1 MLPALRLLACLL
13 VMLIIPGAG
22 HAQDGTFTH
31 EGAQADAK
39 RYESYLKANWQP
51 GTKQGRELR
60 AEGSRLL
67 AAGKDYRAASRA
79 FAQAVVFDANDAE
92 AWLGLARALLAIT
105 SDQSGERYDLPVNAS
120 GAAWNAYQ
128 RAKAPAVKAAA
139 LYALQEGFKRR
150 SSWRAA
156 IDALRASVA
165 LAPDAKA
172 QAELEALVAEH
183 GFRVAEYK
191 VDSDAAQPRL
201 CIQFS
206 EPLASGQIDW
216 AQYFQVN
223 GKDPQAVA
231 AEARQICLDGLA
243 HGGRYEVQVR
253 AGLPSAI
260 RGESLIK
267 TAEMAVY
274 VRDRAPSVRAVARS
288 YVLPN
293 RGQQGIPLVTVN
305 TDKVQL
311 AVYRIGDRSI
321 AQVLQNGDFQRQ
333 LGSYDESTLKE
344 KTGVQVYSG
353 EMQVVSR
360 LNEDVTTA
368 FPVAEA
374 VPKLQPG
381 VYVLAAHVSDRTEG
395 GNNGGSDSSSA
406 ARRATQ
412 WFIVSDLGLTA
423 LNGDDGVHGFV
434 RSLATAEPVA
444 GAGVRL
450 VARNNEILATG
461 KTDARGYV
469 RFDPAL
475 VRGEGGQAPAVLVAE
490 TEGGDYAF
498 LDMSLA
504 AFDLTDRG
512 VGGRAEPGPVDAFAY
527 ADRGVY
533 RPGETVHLT
542 TLARSRDGTA
552 SPVPVTL
559 IFQRPDGVEHSRVAL
574 PDQGLGGRAARFALA
589 PSAMTG
595 TWRVKVHTDPKAA
608 PIAQAAFL
616 VEDFV
621 PERLELKL
629 EPAGE
634 ALSAQQP
641 GVIKVAG
648 RYLYGPPAAGLAVDG
663 EIAVKASQKDLP
675 GFSGYKFG
683 LADEQFTPVRKPL
696 EQLPATSADGK
707 ADVAV
712 DLPGFAKTSLPLE
725 AHVIVRL
732 RESGGRTIER
742 TVTLPVDPR
751 SARIGIKPLFRGE
764 VGEGETAQFEAIL
777 VGADSKVV
785 PAQGLKWQLMRLE
798 RRWQWYSRDG
808 SWNYEAVTNTRRVAT
823 GTVDAAPGAPG
834 KIEARLDW
842 GRYRLEVSDGAGV
855 ASSVVFNAGYWAD
868 ESADTPEVLDVAL
881 DKPAYRP
888 GDTARVKVT
897 SRMAGRAL
905 VTVMGSGLLS
915 AQEVDLPVGGGEVP
929 VKVGDKWG
937 PGAYVAVMLY
947 RPLDEKAK
955 RMPGRAVGLRWLA
968 IDQKPRTLSVNL
980 DVPEKVGSGSLLTVP
995 VKLTGLA
1002 PGEEARVTVAATDL
1016 GILNLTRFETPR
1028 PDAWFYGQ
1036 RRLGS
1041 EIRDLYGRL
1050 IDGMRAERGRLRSG
1064 GDGGEM
1070 AVQGSPPVEATLA
1083 LFSGIVQVGP
1093 DGVARIE
1100 FQLPDFNG
1108 TVRLTAVAW
1117 SASKVGSASKDVIVR
1132 DPVAV
1137 TVSAPR
1143 FLTLGDEARLEL
1155 ALHNVEAQAGTYK
1168 VTGEYESEAA
1178 QSRPGF
1184 ERVVVLAAGERKREA
1199 FELNAA
1205 EVGLTK
1211 LALRITG
1218 PGGLDVRR
1226 TLNFDVR
1233 VPAGDIKRLSVATL
1247 APKSGKITLSSD
1259 LLHDLIPSRTRM
1271 TVSVG
1276 PYGALDVPGILN
1288 ALDRYPYGCA
1298 EQTVSRALPLLYVNS
1313 VAKRIGIAGDAQLR
1327 ERIDGAIARVLEKQ
1341 DSSGAFGIWGPA
1353 DGDMWLTS
1361 FVADF
1366 LTRAKEQGYAVR
1378 QQAFAQALDRLAN
1391 FIGYAQDFAHGGE
1404 DRAYALYVL
1413 ARNGRAPIGELRYYV
1428 DTKLDSFATPL
1439 AQAQLGA
1446 ALAMMGD
1453 RPRAERAFQAALGR
1467 LAETDPDIIRRDYG
1481 SGIRDRAAVITLAAE
1496 SSLAKGEVPRL
1507 VEVVSRAYAAQV
1519 YTSTQEQAWML
1530 LAAHALAQEAK
1541 DMALSLNGQLH
1552 RGELLRAVAP
1562 AELQAGPLAIVN
1574 AGETPVGAVVSVIG
1588 AALTP
1593 EPPISKGF
1601 TIERTYYTLDGKKVD
1616 LASAT
1621 GGTARLKQNDRLVVV
1636 LKVDATDTGGRILLV
1651 DRLPAG
1657 LEIENPRLVDS
1668 GDIKGLSWL
1677 KTTVAPQHTEF
1688 RDDRF
1693 VAAFDFFGGIPGR
1706 GRGARDSADPA
1717 SGATVAYIVRAV
1729 TPGSFVHPA
1738 ATVEDMYRP
1747 TRFARTPAGRLEVT
1761 AQP

>member
-1 MLPALRLLACLL
+1 MLPFLRLLACLPFI
-13 VMLIIPGAG
+13 LIAAGAG
-22 HAQDGTFTH
+22 HAQDVSFTH
-31 EGAQADAK
+31 DGVQADAR
-39 RYESYLKANWQP
+39 RYESYLKSNWQP
-51 GTKQGRELR
+51 GTRQGRDLR

-67 AAGKDYRAASRA
+67 AAGRDYQAASRA
-79 FAQAVVFDANDAE
+79 FAQAVVFDASDAD
-92 AWLGLARALLAIT
+92 AWLGLARALLAIS
-105 SDQSGERYDLPVNAS
+105 SDQSRERYELPVNAS

-128 RAKAPAVKAAA
+128 RTKAPATRAAA
-139 LYALQEGFKRR
+139 LRVLHEAFKRR
-150 SSWRAA
+150 SLWRAA

-165 LAPDAKA
+165 LAPNAQA
-172 QAELEALVAEH
+172 QAELEALVVEH
-183 GFRVAEYK
+183 GFRIAEYK

-206 EPLASGQIDW
+206 EPLATGQVDW
-216 AQYFQVN
+216 AQFFQVN
-223 GKDPQAVA
+223 GKDPQAVT
-231 AEARQICLDGLA
+231 AEARQICIDGLA

-260 RGESLIK
+260 RGEALLK

-305 TDKVQL
+305 TDKVRL
-311 AVYRIGDRSI
+311 TVYRIGDRSI
-321 AQVLQNGDFQRQ
+321 AQVLQSGDFQRQ
-333 LGSYDESTLKE
+333 LGSHDVSMLKE
-344 KTGVQVYSG
+344 RTGAQVYEG
-353 EMQVVSR
+353 ELQVTSR

-374 VPKLQPG
+374 IPHLQPG
-381 VYVLAAHVSDRTEG
+381 VYVLAAHAAATQDDRAG
-395 GNNGGSDSSSA
+395 GGDNA

-423 LNGDDGVHGFV
+423 INGGDGVHGFV
-434 RSLATAEPVA
+434 RSLATAQPVA

-450 VARNNEILATG
+450 LARNNEVLASA

-475 VRGEGGQAPAVLVAE
+475 ARGEGGQAPAVLVAE
-490 TEGGDYAF
+490 TEAGDYAF
-498 LDMSLA
+498 LDMAGA

-512 VGGRAEPGPVDAFAY
+512 VSGRAEPGPVDGFTY

-542 TLARSRDGTA
+542 TLVRTRDGTA

-559 IFQRPDGVEHSRVAL
+559 IFQRPDGVEHSRLAL
-574 PDQGLGGRAARFALA
+574 PDQGLGGRAAKLALA
-589 PSAMTG
+589 GSAMTG

-629 EPAGE
+629 ETPAE
-634 ALSAQQP
+634 ALSAQRP
-641 GVIKVAG
+641 GLIKVAG
-648 RYLYGPPAAGLAVDG
+648 RYLYGPPAAGLAIEG
-663 EIAVKASQKDLP
+663 EVAVKASFKDLP
-675 GFSGYKFG
+675 AFPGYKFG
-683 LADEQFTPVRKPL
+683 LADEQFSPVRKAL
-696 EQLPATSADGK
+696 EHLPAIGADGSADI
-707 ADVAV
+707 AV
-712 DLPGFAKTSLPLE
+712 DLPAFARTSLPLE
-725 AHVIVRL
+725 AHVMVRL
-732 RESGGRTIER
+732 REAGGRTIER

-751 SARIGIKPLFRGE
+751 SARVGIKPLFKGQ
-764 VGEGETAQFEAIL
+764 VGEGETARFEAIL
-777 VGADSKVV
+777 VGADGKAA
-785 PAQGLKWQLMRLE
+785 PANGLKWQLMRLD

-808 SWNYEAVTNTRRVAT
+808 SWAYEPVTSTRRVAA
-823 GTVDAAPGAPG
+823 GTADAAPGAPA

-842 GRYRLEVSDGAGV
+842 GRYRLEVSDGAGL

-868 ESADTPEVLDVAL
+868 ESADTPEALDVAL
-881 DKPAYRP
+881 DKPAYSA
-888 GDTARVKVT
+888 GDTARVRIV
-897 SRMAGRAL
+897 SRIGGRAL
-905 VTVMGSGLLS
+905 VAVMGSGLLS
-915 AQEVDLPVGGGEVP
+915 TQEVDLPAGGGEVP
-929 VKVGDKWG
+929 VKVGDSWG

-947 RPLDEKAK
+947 RALDEKAK

-968 IDQKPRTLSVNL
+968 IDPKARTLGASL

-995 VKLTGLA
+995 VKLAGLA
-1002 PGEEARVTVAATDL
+1002 PGEEARVTIAATDV

-1028 PDAWFYGQ
+1028 PDTWFYGQ

-1041 EIRDLYGRL
+1041 EVRDLYGRL
-1050 IDGMRAERGRLRSG
+1050 IDGMHAERGGLRSG
-1064 GDGGEM
+1064 GDGGEL

-1083 LFSGIVQVGP
+1083 LFSGIVKVEP
-1093 DGVARIE
+1093 DGTARIE

-1117 SASKVGSASKDVIVR
+1117 SAGKVGSASKDTIVR

-1155 ALHNVEAQAGTYK
+1155 ALHNVEGQAGTYK
-1168 VTGEYESEAA
+1168 VTGEYEPDGSSQAK
-1178 QSRPGF
+1178 PGF
-1184 ERVVVLAAGERKREA
+1184 ERAVAIAAGERKREA
-1199 FELNAA
+1199 FELKPT
-1205 EVGLTK
+1205 EVGLIR
-1211 LALRITG
+1211 LAVRVTG
-1218 PGGLDVRR
+1218 PGGIDVRR
-1226 TLNFDVR
+1226 TLSFDVK
-1233 VPAGDIKRLSVATL
+1233 VPAGDIKRLSVSTL
-1247 APKSGKITLSSD
+1247 APKAGKITLSSD
-1259 LLHDLIPSRTRM
+1259 LLHDLIPSRTKV

-1276 PYGALDVPGILN
+1276 PHGALDVPGILN

-1313 VAKRIGIAGDAQLR
+1313 VAKRIGIAGDAELR

-1366 LTRAKEQGYAVR
+1366 LTRAKEQGYPVR

-1391 FIGYAQDFAHGGE
+1391 YIGYAQDFAQGGE
-1404 DRAYALYVL
+1404 ERAYALYVL
-1413 ARNGRAPIGELRYYV
+1413 ARNGRAPIGELRYYA
-1428 DTKLDSFATPL
+1428 DTKLDNFGTPL

-1453 RPRAERAFQAALGR
+1453 RQRAERAFQAALAKLGTTD
-1467 LAETDPDIIRRDYG
+1467 AGETRRDYG
-1481 SGIRDRAAVITLAAE
+1481 SGIRDRAALITLAAE
-1496 SSLAKGEVPRL
+1496 SSLIKAEMPRL
-1507 VEVVSRAYAAQV
+1507 VEVVAGAYASRA

-1530 LAAHALAQEAK
+1530 LAAHALAQEGKA
-1541 DMALSLNGQLH
+1541 MTLAVNGQPH
-1552 RGELLRAVAP
+1552 QGELARAVTQQ
-1562 AELQAGPLAIVN
+1562 ELQAGPLAIVN
-1574 AGETPVGAVVSVIG
+1574 TGDSPVGAVVSVVG
-1588 AALTP
+1588 SALTP
-1593 EPPISKGF
+1593 EPPVSRGF
-1601 TIERTYYTLDGKKVD
+1601 TLERSYYTLDGRKVD

-1621 GGTARLKQNDRLVVV
+1621 GGTARLEQNDRLVVV

-1693 VAAFDFFGGIPGR
+1693 VAAFDFFGASVGR
-1706 GRGARDSADPA
+1706 GRAARDGDSADPV
-1717 SGATVAYIVRAV
+1717 SGAAVAYIVRAV

-1747 TRFARTPAGRLEVT
+1747 TRFARTAAGRLEVA

>member
-1 MLPALRLLACLL
+1 MLSAFRLLACVL
-13 VMLIIPGAG
+13 VMLVASAAY
-22 HAQDGTFTH
+22 AQDASFTH
-31 EGAQADAK
+31 DGAQADAK
-39 RYESYLKANWQP
+39 RYEAFLKTNWQP
-51 GTKQGRELR
+51 GAKQGRELR
-60 AEGSRLL
+60 AEGNRLL

-79 FAQAVVFDANDAE
+79 FAQAAVLDANDAE

-128 RAKAPAVKAAA
+128 RAKAPATKAAA
-139 LYALQEGFKRR
+139 LFALHEAFKRR
-150 SSWRAA
+150 SFWRAA
-156 IDALRASVA
+156 IDALRTSVA
-165 LAPDAKA
+165 LAPNA
-172 QAELEALVAEH
+172 QAQTALEALVAEH
-183 GFRVAEYK
+183 GFRIAEYK

-206 EPLASGQIDW
+206 EQLASGQIDW

-223 GKDPQAVA
+223 GKDPQAVT
-231 AEARQICLDGLA
+231 AEARQICVDGLA

-260 RGESLIK
+260 RSETLSK

-305 TDKVQL
+305 TDKVEVG
-311 AVYRIGDRSI
+311 VYRIGDRSI
-321 AQVLQNGDFQRQ
+321 AQVLQSGDFQKQ
-333 LGSYDESTLKE
+333 LSPEDVSTLRE
-344 KTGVQVYSG
+344 RTGAQVYSG
-353 EMQVVSR
+353 EMQVASR

-381 VYVLAAHVSDRTEG
+381 VYVLEAYVAATKE
-395 GNNGGSDSSSA
+395 NGRGSDNTA
-406 ARRATQ
+406 GRRATQ

-423 LNGDDGVHGFV
+423 INGDDGVHGFV

-444 GAGVRL
+444 GTGVRL
-450 VARNNEILATG
+450 IARNNEVLATA
-461 KTDARGYV
+461 KTDSRGYV
-469 RFDPAL
+469 RFDRAL
-475 VRGEGGQAPAVLVAE
+475 LRGEGGQAPAVLVAE
-490 TEGGDYAF
+490 TEAGDYAF
-498 LDMSLA
+498 LDMAVA

-512 VGGRAEPGPVDAFAY
+512 VSGRVEPGPVDGFAY

-542 TLARSRDGTA
+542 TLVRTRDGTA

-559 IFQRPDGVEHSRVAL
+559 IFARPDGVEHSRLAL
-574 PDQGLGGRAARFALA
+574 TDQGLGGRAARFALA
-589 PSAMTG
+589 GSAMTG

-629 EPAGE
+629 EAPAE
-634 ALSAQQP
+634 ALSPQQS

-648 RYLYGPPAAGLAVDG
+648 RYLYGPPAAGLAVEG
-663 EIAVKASQKDLP
+663 EVAVRSSAKDLP
-675 GFSGYKFG
+675 GFPGYKFG
-683 LADEQFTPVRKPL
+683 LADEQFSPVRKPL

-751 SARIGIKPLFRGE
+751 SARIGIKPLFKGE

-777 VGADSKVV
+777 VGPDGKAA
-785 PAQGLKWQLMRLE
+785 PAKGLKWQLMRLD
-798 RRWQWYSRDG
+798 RRWQWYSRDS
-808 SWNYEAVTNTRRVAT
+808 SWAYEAVTHTRRVAG
-823 GTVDAAPGAPG
+823 GTVDAAPGAPAT
-834 KIEARLDW
+834 IEARPDW
-842 GRYRLEVSDGAGV
+842 GRYRLEVSDGAGLI
-855 ASSVVFNAGYWAD
+855 SSVVFNAGYWAD
-868 ESADTPEVLDVAL
+868 ESADTPEALDVAL
-881 DKPAYRP
+881 DKPAYRA
-888 GDTARVKVT
+888 GDTARVKIT

-915 AQEVDLPVGGGEVP
+915 TQEVDLPVGGGEVP
-929 VKVGDKWG
+929 VKVGDSWG

-968 IDQKPRTLSVNL
+968 IDPKPRTLSVSL
-980 DVPEKVGSGSLLTVP
+980 DVPEKVGSGSMLTVP
-995 VKLTGLA
+995 VKLAGLA

-1016 GILNLTRFETPR
+1016 GVLNLTRFETPR
-1028 PDAWFYGQ
+1028 PDTWFYGQ

-1083 LFSGIVQVGP
+1083 LFSGIVQVAA
-1093 DGVARIE
+1093 DGTAKVE

-1117 SASKVGSASKDVIVR
+1117 SAGKVGSASKDVIVR
-1132 DPVAV
+1132 DPVAI

-1143 FLTLGDEARLEL
+1143 FLTLGDEARVEL
-1155 ALHNVEAQAGTYK
+1155 ALHNVEGLAGVYT
-1168 VTGEYESEAA
+1168 VSGIVEEELGLRLHSAFA
-1178 QSRPGF
+1178 RDVQLVP
-1184 ERVVVLAAGERKREA
+1184 GERKREA
-1199 FELNAA
+1199 FDLKAA
-1205 EVGLTK
+1205 AVGLNK
-1211 LALRITG
+1211 LALRIVG
-1218 PGGLDVRR
+1218 PGGIDVRR
-1226 TLNFDVR
+1226 TLSFDVK

-1247 APKSGKITLSSD
+1247 AAKTGKITLSGD
-1259 LLHDLIPSRTRM
+1259 LLHDLIPSRTKV

-1276 PYGALDVPGILN
+1276 PYGALDVPGLLN

-1313 VAKRIGIAGDAQLR
+1313 VAKRIGIAGDADLR
-1327 ERIDGAIARVLEKQ
+1327 ERIDGAIARVLDKQ

-1361 FVADF
+1361 FVTDF
-1366 LTRAKEQGYAVR
+1366 LTRAKEQGHGVR
-1378 QQAFAQALDRLAN
+1378 QQAFTQALDRLAN

-1453 RPRAERAFQAALGR
+1453 RPRAERAFQAALGK
-1467 LAETDPDIIRRDYG
+1467 LAEVDAGITRRDYG
-1481 SGIRDRAAVITLAAE
+1481 SGIRDRAALIALAAE
-1496 SSLAKGEVPRL
+1496 SSLAKSEMPRL
-1507 VEVVSRAYAAQV
+1507 VEVVAGAYASRV

-1541 DMALSLNGQLH
+1541 GMTLAVNGQPH
-1552 RGELLRAVAP
+1552 QGELVRAVAP
-1562 AELQAGPLAIVN
+1562 QELQAGPIAIGN
-1574 AGETPVGAVVSVIG
+1574 TGEAPVGAVVSVIG

-1601 TIERTYYTLDGKKVD
+1601 TIERSYYTLDGKKVD

-1621 GGTARLKQNDRLVVV
+1621 GGLGKLKQNDRLVVV

-1668 GDIKGLSWL
+1668 GDIKSLSWL
-1677 KTTVAPQHTEF
+1677 KTTAAPQHTEF

-1693 VAAFDFFGGIPGR
+1693 VAAFDFFGGNVGR
-1706 GRGARDSADPA
+1706 GRGRDGDSVDPA

-1738 ATVEDMYRP
+1738 ATVEDMYSP
-1747 TRFARTPAGRLEVT
+1747 TRFARSAAGRLEVVG
-1761 AQP
+1761 Q

>member
-1 MLPALRLLACLL
+1 MLPAFRLLACLL
-13 VMLIIPGAG
+13 VMLVASAG
-22 HAQDGTFTH
+22 RAQEVSFTH
-31 EGAQADAK
+31 DGAHADAN
-39 RYESYLKANWQP
+39 RYEAFLKANWPP
-51 GTKQGRELR
+51 GTKQGRDLR
-60 AEGSRLL
+60 TEGDRLL
-67 AAGKDYRAASRA
+67 AVGKDYRAASRA
-79 FAQAVVFDANDAE
+79 FAQAAVFDANDAD

-128 RAKAPAVKAAA
+128 RGKTSAAKAAA
-139 LYALQEGFKRR
+139 LYVLHEAFKRR
-150 SSWRAA
+150 SLWRAA

-165 LAPDAKA
+165 LAPDAQA
-172 QAELEALVAEH
+172 QAALEALVAEH
-183 GFRVAEYK
+183 GFRITEYK

-206 EPLASGQIDW
+206 ERLASGQVDW

-223 GKDPQAVA
+223 GNDPQAVT
-231 AEARQICLDGLA
+231 AETRQICIDGLA
-243 HGGRYEVQVR
+243 HGGRYEVRVR

-260 RGESLIK
+260 GSEALGK

-305 TDKVQL
+305 TDKMQL

-321 AQVLQNGDFQRQ
+321 AQVLQSGEFQRQ
-333 LGSYDESTLKE
+333 LSPEEASTLKE
-344 KTGVQVYSG
+344 RTGAQVYSG
-353 EMQVVSR
+353 EMQVASR

-374 VPKLQPG
+374 VPQLQPG
-381 VYVLAAHVSDRTEG
+381 VYVLVAYVAAKAGG
-395 GNNGGSDSSSA
+395 GNGGDNA
-406 ARRATQ
+406 AGRRATQ

-423 LNGDDGVHGFV
+423 INGDNGVHGFV
-434 RSLATAEPVA
+434 RSLATAAPVA
-444 GAGVRL
+444 TAGVRL
-450 VARNNEILATG
+450 IARNNEVLATA
-461 KTDARGYV
+461 KTDASGYV

-475 VRGEGGQAPAVLVAE
+475 LRGEGGQAPAVLVAE
-490 TEGGDYAF
+490 TDAGDYAF
-498 LDMSLA
+498 LDMATA

-512 VGGRAEPGPVDAFAY
+512 VSGRANPGPVDGFTY

-542 TLARSRDGTA
+542 TLVRTRDGVA
-552 SPVPVTL
+552 SAVPVTL
-559 IFQRPDGVEHSRVAL
+559 IFQRPDGVEHSRQAL

-589 PSAMTG
+589 PSGMTG

-621 PERLELKL
+621 PERLELTL
-629 EPAGE
+629 ETPVE
-634 ALSAQQP
+634 VLSTQQP
-641 GVIKVAG
+641 GLIKVAG
-648 RYLYGPPAAGLAVDG
+648 RYLYGPPAAGLSVEGEVAVR
-663 EIAVKASQKDLP
+663 ASQKDLP
-675 GFSGYKFG
+675 GFAGYKFG
-683 LADEQFTPVRKPL
+683 IADEQFSPVRKPL
-696 EQLPATSADGK
+696 DQVPPTDASGK
-707 ADVAV
+707 SDVAV

-732 RESGGRTIER
+732 RESGGRTIDR
-742 TVTLPVDPR
+742 TVTLPVDPK
-751 SARIGIKPLFRGE
+751 SARIGIKPLFKGD
-764 VGEGETAQFEAIL
+764 VGDGETAEFEAVL
-777 VGADSKVV
+777 VGADGKAA
-785 PAQGLKWQLMRLE
+785 PAKGLKWQLMRLD

-808 SWNYEAVTNTRRVAT
+808 SWAYDAVTSTRRVGA
-823 GTVDAAPGAPG
+823 GTVDAAPGAPAR
-834 KIEARLDW
+834 IETRPDW
-842 GRYRLEVSDGAGV
+842 GRYRLEVSDGAGL

-868 ESADTPEVLDVAL
+868 ESADTPEALDVAL
-881 DKPAYRP
+881 DKPVYQP
-888 GDTARVKVT
+888 GDTARVRIA

-905 VTVMGSGLLS
+905 VAVMGSGLLS
-915 AQEVDLPVGGGEVP
+915 TQEMDLPVGGGEVP
-929 VKVGDKWG
+929 IKVGDSWG

-968 IDQKPRTLSVNL
+968 IDQNRRTLGVSL
-980 DVPEKVGSGSLLTVP
+980 DVPEKISSGSLLTVP
-995 VKLTGLA
+995 IKLAGLA
-1002 PGEEARVTVAATDL
+1002 PGEEARVTIAATDV

-1028 PDAWFYGQ
+1028 PDTWFFGQ

-1070 AVQGSPPVEATLA
+1070 AVPGSPPVEATLA

-1093 DGVARIE
+1093 DGTAKVE

-1108 TVRLTAVAW
+1108 SVRLTAVAW
-1117 SASKVGSASKDVIVR
+1117 SASKAGSASKDVIVR
-1132 DPVAV
+1132 DPVAL

-1155 ALHNVEAQAGTYK
+1155 ALHNVEGQAGDYS
-1168 VTGEYESEAA
+1168 VSGVIEGEPDRRISGAF
-1178 QSRPGF
+1178 SRG
-1184 ERVVVLAAGERKREA
+1184 VALSAGERKREA
-1199 FELNAA
+1199 FDLKPA
-1205 EVGLTK
+1205 EVGPVK

-1218 PGGLDVRR
+1218 PGGVDVRR
-1226 TLNFDVR
+1226 ALSFDVK
-1233 VPAGDIKRLSVATL
+1233 VPAGDIKRMSVATL
-1247 APKSGKITLSSD
+1247 APDVGKITLSSD
-1259 LLHDLIPSRTRM
+1259 LLHDLIPSRTRV

-1276 PYGALDVPGILN
+1276 PYDALDVPGLLN

-1313 VAKRIGIAGDAQLR
+1313 VAKRLDIAGDTELR

-1361 FVADF
+1361 FVTDF
-1366 LTRAKEQGYAVR
+1366 LTRAKEQGHAVR
-1378 QQAFAQALDRLAN
+1378 QQAFSQALDRLGN
-1391 FIGYAQDFAHGGE
+1391 YIGYAQDFSHGGE

-1453 RPRAERAFQAALGR
+1453 RPRAERAFQAALAKLG
-1467 LAETDPDIIRRDYG
+1467 ETDAGVTRRDYG
-1481 SGIRDRAAVITLAAE
+1481 SGIRDRAALITLAAE
-1496 SSLAKGEVPRL
+1496 SSLARPEMPRL
-1507 VEVVSRAYAAQV
+1507 VEVVAKSYASQI

-1541 DMALSLNGQLH
+1541 GMTLAVNGRPHQ
-1552 RGELLRAVAP
+1552 GELMRSVAP
-1562 AELQAGPLAIVN
+1562 RELEAGPLTIANTGDV
-1574 AGETPVGAVVSVIG
+1574 PVGAVVSVIG
-1588 AALTP
+1588 TAMTA
-1593 EPPISKGF
+1593 EPPISRGF

-1616 LASAT
+1616 LESAT
-1621 GGTARLKQNDRLVVV
+1621 GGLGKLKQNDRLVVV
-1636 LKVDATDTGGRILLV
+1636 LKVDATDAGGRVLLV

-1693 VAAFDFFGGIPGR
+1693 VAAFDFFGSNLRGR
-1706 GRGARDSADPA
+1706 GRRDGDSGDPA

-1729 TPGSFVHPA
+1729 TPGTFVHPA

-1747 TRFARTPAGRLEVT
+1747 TRFARTAAGRLEIA
-1761 AQP
+1761 AQ